1 MFLLSLIS
9 KHGMLRMGLMMTD
22 GSSLTISHHQPHTQ
36 ILEKIESMKGFLL
49 FFVKMKTLDYTGV
62 PQNVP
67 ESPNF

>member
-49 FFVKMKTLDYTGV
+49 FF
-62 PQNVP
+62 
-67 ESPNF
+67 